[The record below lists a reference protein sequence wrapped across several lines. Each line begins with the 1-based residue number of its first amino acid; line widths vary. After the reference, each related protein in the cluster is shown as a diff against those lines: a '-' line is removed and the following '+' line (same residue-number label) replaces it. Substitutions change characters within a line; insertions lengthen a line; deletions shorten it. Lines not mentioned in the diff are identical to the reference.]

1 MADGEPN
8 VALKRE
14 IIEARNQAIKTDNQI
29 KNLSM
34 DVRSFEKRFDAL
46 ESRVRL
52 SSVAVN
58 LLVALTLAA
67 CAYIVVTV
75 ITSAYE
81 KEIAQLKDSAR
92 GERQTTEADRVQMER
107 KLDEA
112 QASLTRRRE
121 AGQKALGVIELIER
135 REEREAGERLDEVDL
150 AALTP
155 LERSLCEARF
165 SDLRKRQA
173 ASAYRAGRTA
183 SFGHDIEGAIAAWTR
198 SLRLDGEGPFA
209 RGAREQLAWAHWQ
222 AKQYAQVEPLVRAWL
237 NKEPD
242 EASGAARFL
251 LAASLA
257 RLGKNDAARTE
268 FLQVGETSRYA
279 PAARAYLA
287 ALEAG
292 EELPVDLPGGRVRA
306 QVRPAAAEPVA
317 PSAQPAQ

>member
-1 MADGEPN
+1 MPDGEPN

-29 KNLSM
+29 KNLAM

-46 ESRVRL
+46 ENRVRL

-58 LLVALTLAA
+58 FLVALTLAA

-75 ITSAYE
+75 ITSAYD
-81 KEIAQLKDSAR
+81 KEIAQLKDSVRA
-92 GERQTTEADRVQMER
+92 ERAATEAGREQLER

-112 QASLTRRRE
+112 QAAVTRRQE
-121 AGQKALGVIELIER
+121 AGQKAFGVIELLER
-135 REEREAGERLDEVDL
+135 REEREAGERLDEVDVT
-150 AALTP
+150 ALTP
-155 LERSLCEARF
+155 LERTLCEARF
-165 SDLRKRQA
+165 AELRKRQA

-183 SFGHDIEGAIAAWTR
+183 SFGHDVEGAIAAWTR
-198 SLRLDGEGPFA
+198 SLRLDPEGPWSRA
-209 RGAREQLAWAHWQ
+209 AREQLAWAHWA
-222 AKQYAQVEPLVRAWL
+222 AKHYGQVEPLVRTWL

-242 EASGAARFL
+242 EGSGAARFL

-257 RLGKNDAARTE
+257 RLGRNDAARTE
-268 FLQVGETSRYA
+268 FLQVGEGSRFG

-292 EELPVDLPGGRVRA
+292 EELPVDLPGGRVRP
-306 QVRPAAAEPVA
+306 QGRPAVPEPA
-317 PSAQPAQ
+317 SSP